1 MFDQVIISFIGRV
14 YRYAAFTPKGYV
26 SFHPSQYH
34 VGPFSGLH
42 AIQEREEEGHRGY
55 HANKKRSALL
65 LLASGAGE
73 GVGDA
78 LASVAESVLGLLHDA
93 LALIAAGAGCVAEL
107 LSGGLLALWCVML
120 VHVRCSKEK
129 RGGIVPGWTAP
140 AIRSPAPVRLSLA
153 FSVVDF

>member
-42 AIQEREEEGHRGY
+42 AIQERGEEEGHRGY
-55 HANKKRSALL
+55 QANKKRSALL

-78 LASVAESVLGLLHDA
+78 LASVGGHVLGLLHDA
-93 LALIAAGAGCVAEL
+93 LALVGRIVAARAGRVTEL
-107 LSGGLLALWCVML
+107 LSGGLLALW
-120 VHVRCSKEK
+120 
-129 RGGIVPGWTAP
+129 
-140 AIRSPAPVRLSLA
+140 
-153 FSVVDF
+153 